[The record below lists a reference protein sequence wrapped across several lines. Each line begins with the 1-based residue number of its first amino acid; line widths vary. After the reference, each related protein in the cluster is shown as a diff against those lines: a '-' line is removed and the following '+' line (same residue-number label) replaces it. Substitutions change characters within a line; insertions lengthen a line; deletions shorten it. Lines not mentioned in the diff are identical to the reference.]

1 MVCFV
6 KHTLRPNQIELVG
19 HEAQDQPCPSFFFF
33 VFSLFLRVG
42 PTQPIQAGL
51 DQVGPA
57 WSLP

>member
-6 KHTLRPNQIELVG
+6 KHTLSPNQIELVG
-19 HEAQDQPCPSFFFF
+19 HEAQDQPCPIFFFLFFFF
-33 VFSLFLRVG
+33 FLRVG